1 MINRRAFLGAV
12 LVAAVSARIAAAQP
26 AAKAPRVGFL
36 NAGSR
41 PNAKAN
47 ADAFRDGLRE
57 VGWIDGQNV
66 IIEWRFAEG
75 KAERL
80 PELAAQL
87 VRLPVAVIVTGTTPV
102 IQTVKEAT
110 STIPIVM
117 AVVADPVASGF
128 VASLPHPGGN
138 ITGLTLLS
146 QELSAKRMEI
156 LKQAVPRLSRLAIL
170 WNPANP
176 SHRASLKES
185 AAPARA
191 LGVEIHA
198 VEAPNRDAIA
208 AAFAAM
214 VRSHDSALFVLDDA
228 MLFEHR
234 ALIADMALRHRL
246 PSMFGVAGFVTAGG
260 LMSYGAKQTELYRRA
275 AFLVDKILKGAK
287 PGDLPIEQPTKFEL
301 VISLKTAKALGLT
314 MPQSLLLRAEEII
327 Q

>member
-1 MINRRAFLGAV
+1 MIDRRAFIAAV
-12 LVAAVSARIAAAQP
+12 LAAAASPSGAAAQP
-26 AAKAPRVGFL
+26 AGKLPRVGFL
-36 NAGSR
+36 YAGSR
-41 PNAKAN
+41 PNAN

-57 VGWIDGQNV
+57 VGWIDGKNV

-102 IQTVKEAT
+102 IQVVKEAT

-176 SHRASLKES
+176 SHAPSLKES
-185 AAPARA
+185 ETPART

-198 VEAPNRDAIA
+198 LEARARDAIA
-208 AAFAAM
+208 GTFAAM
-214 VRSHDSALFVLDDA
+214 VKSHDSALFVLDDA
-228 MLFEHR
+228 VLFEHR
-234 ALIADMALRHRL
+234 ALITELALRHRL
-246 PSMFGVAGFVTAGG
+246 PSMFGITGFVTAGG
-260 LMSYGAKQTELYRRA
+260 LMSFGAKQTELYRRA

-287 PGDLPIEQPTKFEL
+287 PADLPVEQPTKFEL
-301 VISLKTAKALGLT
+301 VINLKTAKALGLT
-314 MPQSLLLRAEEII
+314 LPQSVLLRADDVI